1 MYVVFIV
8 LVVQSIVYS
17 DFIVCVKKK
26 GKNITLIFDLHR
38 QPCIV

>member
-1 MYVVFIV
+1 M
-8 LVVQSIVYS
+8 
-17 DFIVCVKKK
+17 CEKK